1 MATDGYRP
9 SNENGGLGRDD
20 LDDTFE
26 QDLRNML
33 RDSATLSSDPMG
45 SGLSPGGQFTGID
58 LSSPQKSPATTP
70 NIVSNPVHN
79 QPHVNANVGSRLARG
94 SGGRPAQAASRVGST
109 NQAATVLPTSPTSS
123 QQPMQGMGFSPSAE
137 DMAGENGDSA
147 ASSAAMAKAKFDL
160 LKGWSISTY
169 KCTRQMVQE
178 KLGKASRTVDLQLE
192 AQIEVLRD
200 TQRKYANILKLSRA
214 LTSHFYQVVQTQRSL
229 GDAFSEL
236 SQKSPELQE
245 EFSYNA
251 ETQRSL
257 CGNGETLLG
266 ALHFFTSSVST
277 LCNKTMEDTLM
288 TIKNYETARVEYDA
302 YRADMETLQLA
313 PKDATTQAR
322 LHESRIKYEKQKEK
336 FDKLRQDV
344 AVKLR
349 FLEENKVKVMH
360 KQLLLFHNAISAYF
374 TGNQSALDATLKQ
387 FNIRPKT
394 AGEMSP
400 SFLEQGE

>member
-1 MATDGYRP
+1 MTTEGYRP
-9 SNENGGLGRDD
+9 SNENGALGRDD

-33 RDSATLSSDPMG
+33 RDGPSLSDTMG
-45 SGLSPGGQFTGID
+45 GSLSPGGT
-58 LSSPQKSPATTP
+58 
-70 NIVSNPVHN
+70 
-79 QPHVNANVGSRLARG
+79 
-94 SGGRPAQAASRVGST
+94 AQASRVGST
-109 NQAATVLPTSPTSS
+109 NQAATVLPTSPTSGS
-123 QQPMQGMGFSPSAE
+123 KQPMQGIGFTPSPEDVAAAGGESTSAI
-137 DMAGENGDSA
+137 
-147 ASSAAMAKAKFDL
+147 AKAKFDTI
-160 LKGWSISTY
+160 KTWSISTY

-214 LTSHFYQVVQTQRSL
+214 LTNHFYQVVQTQRSL

-236 SQKSPELQE
+236 AQKSPELQE

-257 CGNGETLLG
+257 CNNGETLLG

-288 TIKNYETARVEYDA
+288 TIKNYEIARVEYDA
-302 YRADMETLQLA
+302 YRADMESLA
-313 PKDATTQAR
+313 LGPKDATTQAK
-322 LHESRIKYEKQKEK
+322 LHESRVKYEKQKER

-344 AVKLR
+344 AVKLK

-374 TGNQSALDATLKQ
+374 SGNQTALDATLKQ
-387 FNIRPKT
+387 FNIRPKA

-400 SFLEQGE
+400 SFLEQ